1 MGSVR
6 SKNILL
12 KILLLIVVILG
23 ISLFVNSC
31 TMLNSYPKYFSVVN
45 SSYLSNDGLYLLQFA
60 EETGSLK
67 NRETS
72 ISVTFDYYY
81 DSGIIIG
88 NYTETITTEDGQ
100 EVVEQELV
108 FAYVQEEI
116 LYSQNLNLLFKI
128 I

>member
-1 MGSVR
+1 MESVR

-12 KILLLIVVILG
+12 KILLLIVSILG

-31 TMLNSYPKYFSVVN
+31 TMLNSYPKDFSVVN
-45 SSYLSNDGLYLLQFA
+45 SSYLSNDGIYLLQFA

-72 ISVTFDYYY
+72 ISVSFDYYY

>member
-1 MGSVR
+1 
-6 SKNILL
+6 
-12 KILLLIVVILG
+12 
-23 ISLFVNSC
+23 
-31 TMLNSYPKYFSVVN
+31 MLNSYPKDFSVVN
-45 SSYLSNDGLYLLQFA
+45 SSYLSNDGIYLLQFA

-72 ISVTFDYYY
+72 ISVSFDYYY